1 MLCTYHL
8 SEFSRENEKI
18 FVQKSRLYIENQLP
32 EHIHSDFIEI
42 LYVLEGCGYHIA
54 AGEKHN
60 VQKGDLL
67 FLSHLNSHTMC
78 ALSNDFLWVDI
89 GFQPKFL
96 DDALEGKYSSE
107 DLLSLDLFNDYKG
120 LRLLGMNDIILKDVQ
135 TEFEYL
141 VLEMHN
147 EYMNEQNGYLKNLK
161 YYLIVLLSKIF
172 RCKKGSKGPR
182 RYKTD
187 AFVNLVTNELIAYN
201 YRNIDMAKI
210 ARRFCMSY
218 KYFSRVFKEHVGM
231 RFTEFLHKKQIEK
244 ACEQLVNSQDSVSD
258 ICVKVGF
265 NDEKAFYRNFKEIT
279 GRTPGQ
285 YRKEYKR

>member
-210 ARRFCMSY
+210 ARRLCMSY
-218 KYFSRVFKEHVGM
+218 KYFPGYLKSMLVCVLLNFCIRSR
-231 RFTEFLHKKQIEK
+231 
-244 ACEQLVNSQDSVSD
+244 S
-258 ICVKVGF
+258 
-265 NDEKAFYRNFKEIT
+265 
-279 GRTPGQ
+279 
-285 YRKEYKR
+285 RKPASSL